1 MDFSLNQRDIM
12 TTVDNTSDA
21 TSDAGALWFNL
32 LSKPAKAAENMRNS
46 RKSKEKNILDVYLT
60 KTYNYHGFV
69 LIKTG

>member
-32 LSKPAKAAENMRNS
+32 LSKPAKTAENMRNS
-46 RKSKEKNILDVYLT
+46 RKST
-60 KTYNYHGFV
+60 KTYNYHGYV

>member
-32 LSKPAKAAENMRNS
+32 LSKPAKTAENMRNS
-46 RKSKEKNILDVYLT
+46 RKSKEKISLMYIWQR
-60 KTYNYHGFV
+60 HIIIMAMF
-69 LIKTG
+69 